1 MAAPTLDVAVG
12 GAAGPSNASASATV
26 RVSLYVQKARQLL
39 TYVRLVGRDDAERRR
54 AAERRAAVRARWR
67 DYARR
72 GLKMAREERRQR
84 EREEERAR
92 AAAARGGVVS
102 GRTRTARGE
111 GDGRDYSE
119 VRARAPNG
127 SQEVAARVRGGHVTA
142 RTRIGVQLGR
152 LIDTV
157 RRSRKEAG

>member
-1 MAAPTLDVAVG
+1 LIRSRLGMFAYYKKRRVG
-12 GAAGPSNASASATV
+12 GRTSHLARGD
-26 RVSLYVQKARQLL
+26 RVPIHLL
-39 TYVRLVGRDDAERRR
+39 TYLLTKL
-54 AAERRAAVRARWR
+54 
-67 DYARR
+67 YY
-72 GLKMAREERRQR
+72 
-84 EREEERAR
+84 
-92 AAAARGGVVS
+92 
-102 GRTRTARGE
+102 
-111 GDGRDYSE
+111 YSE

>member
-1 MAAPTLDVAVG
+1 MVSESKAHE
-12 GAAGPSNASASATV
+12 GPKFPF
-26 RVSLYVQKARQLL
+26 LGIFL
-39 TYVRLVGRDDAERRR
+39 
-54 AAERRAAVRARWR
+54 
-67 DYARR
+67 
-72 GLKMAREERRQR
+72 
-84 EREEERAR
+84 
-92 AAAARGGVVS
+92 
-102 GRTRTARGE
+102 RTARGE

>member
-1 MAAPTLDVAVG
+1 MCRHLARGVLIYTLPT
-12 GAAGPSNASASATV
+12 S
-26 RVSLYVQKARQLL
+26 
-39 TYVRLVGRDDAERRR
+39 
-54 AAERRAAVRARWR
+54 
-67 DYARR
+67 
-72 GLKMAREERRQR
+72 QR

-111 GDGRDYSE
+111 GGGRDYSE

-142 RTRIGVQLGR
+142 RTRIGVHELGR
-152 LIDTV
+152 LIDTI

>member
-1 MAAPTLDVAVG
+1 MR
-12 GAAGPSNASASATV
+12 
-26 RVSLYVQKARQLL
+26 RVLR
-39 TYVRLVGRDDAERRR
+39 
-54 AAERRAAVRARWR
+54 
-67 DYARR
+67 
-72 GLKMAREERRQR
+72 MAREERRRR

-152 LIDTV
+152 LIDAI
-157 RRSRKEAG
+157 RRSRKGAG

>member
-1 MAAPTLDVAVG
+1 MSSGVIL
-12 GAAGPSNASASATV
+12 SNADSAKRSFLRKILAQTHKTTV
-26 RVSLYVQKARQLL
+26 QAL
-39 TYVRLVGRDDAERRR
+39 E
-54 AAERRAAVRARWR
+54 
-67 DYARR
+67 
-72 GLKMAREERRQR
+72 
-84 EREEERAR
+84 
-92 AAAARGGVVS
+92 GVP
-102 GRTRTARGE
+102 TARGE